1 MRGGEI
7 KYYGETSSLDNRTVD
22 KEKWVFFGGG
32 EGAVCLFVFYKNIL
46 LKKKE
51 KGTKKI
57 SFCCNHNALTDLGHD
72 NQ

>member
-32 EGAVCLFVFYKNIL
+32 GGAVCLFVFYKNIL

-51 KGTKKI
+51 KGTKKYH
-57 SFCCNHNALTDLGHD
+57 SVATTMH
-72 NQ
+72 

>member
-32 EGAVCLFVFYKNIL
+32 GSCLFVCIL
-46 LKKKE
+46 QKHFTKKKE
-51 KGTKKI
+51 KGTIKYH
-57 SFCCNHNALTDLGHD
+57 SVATTMN
-72 NQ
+72 